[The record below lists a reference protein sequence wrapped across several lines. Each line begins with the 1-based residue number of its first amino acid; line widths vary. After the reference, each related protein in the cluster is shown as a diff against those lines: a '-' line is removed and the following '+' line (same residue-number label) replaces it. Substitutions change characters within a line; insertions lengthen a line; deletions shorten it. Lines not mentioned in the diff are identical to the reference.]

1 MKRFTASDKN
11 TGKTDWNGDEDLKM
25 NKFNRR
31 IERLEEKLGVKQ
43 GPRDVLITNV
53 DFTDGQEDP
62 YTVEL
67 FPGLWACAIG
77 GGPFTEEE
85 IRNRREENKADYE
98 SSET

>member
-1 MKRFTASDKN
+1 
-11 TGKTDWNGDEDLKM
+11 M

-43 GPRDVLITNV
+43 GPHDILITNV
-53 DFTDGQEDP
+53 DFWGGQEGP

-67 FPGLWACAIG
+67 FRGLWAHAIG

-85 IRNRREENKADYE
+85 IRNLREENKADYE